1 LRNANISG
9 MTLKEFLNSRPRGS
23 LGELAKAIGAHT
35 PDLSRWVSGE
45 RPIPVHRC
53 MAIERATYGK
63 VTRQELRPADW
74 PLIWPEL
81 ATTTKTAEGQGA

>member
-1 LRNANISG
+1 

-45 RPIPVHRC
+45 RPVPAHRC
-53 MAIERATYGK
+53 MAIELATDK
-63 VTRQELRPADW
+63 QVTRKDLRPNDFH
-74 PLIWPEL
+74 LIWPDL
-81 ATTTKTAEGQGA
+81 AETNEA

>member
-1 LRNANISG
+1 

-45 RPIPVHRC
+45 RPVPVHRC
-53 MAIERATYGK
+53 KAIRDATGGE
-63 VTRQELRPADW
+63 VTLKDLRPHDYR
-74 PLIWPEL
+74 LIWSESEL
-81 ATTTKTAEGQGA
+81 TEPATQKAEA